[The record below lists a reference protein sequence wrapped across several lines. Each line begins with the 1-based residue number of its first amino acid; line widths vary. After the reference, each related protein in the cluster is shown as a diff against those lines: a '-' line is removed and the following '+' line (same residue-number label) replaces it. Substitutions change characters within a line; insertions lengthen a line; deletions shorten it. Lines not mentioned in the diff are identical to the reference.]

1 MEQELTSDSLI
12 GVTLREAREAKKL
25 TIEDVSK
32 QLRLSEK
39 QINALEADE
48 FEGFASAMLARGFIK
63 NYARMLNLDPEP
75 LLDAHRKFA
84 PQDQVQSILYTSETA
99 VPLPQASKSKLI
111 TFFLIGVLVVVGLFW
126 SVYNNLNQQ
135 ESPDQAEVTLDHI
148 ANQTPEPAVITSPA
162 MPEQALP
169 AAERNEVA
177 VEATNTQPESALKSP
192 EVLAATNVEIK
203 PIKDEKSATENSTK
217 ADLVSPTPIV
227 GGLKVTFKF
236 TEESWISVQDK
247 NYKSVLSK
255 LGRAG
260 DVEEVEGLP
269 PLRIVIGNANGT
281 QLILKNKNIDLMPYN
296 KSNVVHMTLP
306 ME

>member
-1 MEQELTSDSLI
+1 MEQVLMSDSLI
-12 GVTLREAREAKKL
+12 GITLREAREAQKL

-39 QINALEADE
+39 QIHALEADE

-84 PQDQVQSILYTSETA
+84 PQDLVQSILYTSETA
-99 VPLPQASKSKLI
+99 IPMPQASRSKLI
-111 TFFLIGVLVVVGLFW
+111 TFFLIGVLLVGGLFW
-126 SVYNNLNQQ
+126 IVFNNLNHQ
-135 ESPDQAEVTLDHI
+135 ENPDQAEITLDHI
-148 ANQTPEPAVITSPA
+148 ANQTPEPADISAAA

-169 AAERNEVA
+169 AAERNEIA
-177 VEATNTQPESALKSP
+177 EESTNKQPVSAFKSP
-192 EVLAATNVEIK
+192 ENLPTTNVEIK
-203 PIKDEKSATENSTK
+203 SSNEEKSTTENSTK
-217 ADLVSPTPIV
+217 IDPLAPAPII

-236 TEESWISVQDK
+236 TDESWISVQDK